1 MELDRGEWVH
11 LLEEAWDIVQCL
23 YQEPFLQED
32 IMSPSTE
39 ALPHIMDPHI
49 QIQIHIHMHMHTDLN
64 TCSEEEEEDSL
75 VVEEVVEEDDGKK
88 LFFIQFMNR
97 FPS

>member
-49 QIQIHIHMHMHTDLN
+49 QIHMHMHTGLN